1 MTSLRSTMNSKPKFN
16 LSSEIGDLQQ
26 DLLHFSGILTQLL
39 EIPHHDLV
47 RLSISEQL
55 AGLRRSLKS
64 IEDRCIPILG
74 SQDDEPFDPFDD
86 YSAVIPQVSDDWSAV
101 QKEARKAKKLAHQLT
116 SSFCKIRLGIAE
128 HQGQLKAP
136 NEITK
141 ISQELGNTFP
151 DLFSAR
157 DPDQG

>member
-1 MTSLRSTMNSKPKFN
+1 MTSLRSTLISKPKFS
-16 LSSEIGDLQQ
+16 LSSQIEDLQE
-26 DLLHFSGILTQLL
+26 DILRFSRILTQLS
-39 EIPHHDLV
+39 EIPHQDLV

-74 SQDDEPFDPFDD
+74 INVDEPFDPVDEL
-86 YSAVIPQVSDDWSAV
+86 SSIIPRVSSDWGAV

-128 HQGQLKAP
+128 HQDHLQAP
-136 NEITK
+136 DEISK
-141 ISQELGNTFP
+141 INQELGDTFP
-151 DLFSAR
+151 ELFSVF